1 MAFRVLV
8 DEDAYAFLHSLD
20 PKSQRIVRDYIN
32 TLKENPYPGTGGKE
46 KLRTGKNRTIYRMH
60 IARSFTAI
68 YTIDPHSDIV
78 HIIQILTN
86 RAGTSKIR
94 AYVSHSG

>member
-8 DEDAYAFLHSLD
+8 DEDACAFLHSLD
-20 PKSQRIVRDYIN
+20 PESQRIIMNYVD

-46 KLRTGKNRTIYRMH
+46 RLRTGKNRIIYRMH

-68 YTIDPHSDIV
+68 YTIDPHDDIV
-78 HIIQILTN
+78 HIIQILTIE
-86 RAGTSKIR
+86 RAHRRYGR
-94 AYVSHSG
+94 M